1 MREVSEGPNEDK
13 SQMGF
18 CELKGVTLQHNEV
31 FWGSY
36 EATRYRMMKDP
47 LRAQMRLLEGSMRS
61 FTGQIRSFRGSF
73 GLPEVLHG
81 SLVGRTWHWKTKY
94 GHNSFI

>member
-1 MREVSEGPNEDK
+1 M
-13 SQMGF
+13 
-18 CELKGVTLQHNEV
+18 VTLWHNEV
-31 FWGSY
+31 FWGPY
-36 EATRYRMMKDP
+36 EATRYQMMKHP
-47 LRAQMRLLEGSMRS
+47 LRALKGTIRLVEGSLRS
-61 FTGQIRSFRGSF
+61 FTGQIRSLRGSF